1 LASQRET
8 VTGDL
13 KMARIEQN
21 ETQMMAANGGADTL
35 YNLGMMYCIGRDVEI
50 NMVEAHKWLNLAAL
64 RGSKEAKS
72 VRSEI
77 SAEMSA
83 QEIAEAQKQARSWLQ
98 LH

>member
-1 LASQRET
+1 
-8 VTGDL
+8 
-13 KMARIEQN
+13 MARIETN
-21 ETQMMAANGGADTL
+21 ETQLMAAGKGRETL

-50 NMVEAHKWLNLAAL
+50 DLVSAHKWLNLAAL
-64 RGSKEAKS
+64 RGSQEAKS

-83 QEIAEAQKQARSWLQ
+83 GEIAEAQRQARSWLQ